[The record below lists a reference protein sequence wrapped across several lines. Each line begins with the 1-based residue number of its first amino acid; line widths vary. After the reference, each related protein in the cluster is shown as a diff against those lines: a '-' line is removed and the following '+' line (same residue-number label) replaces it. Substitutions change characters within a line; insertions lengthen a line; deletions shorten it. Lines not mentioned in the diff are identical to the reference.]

1 MQNPDQ
7 EIEGVRRY
15 PGESPEIPNI
25 SNSEIEEM
33 NYTMGPPAVVN

>member
-1 MQNPDQ
+1 M
-7 EIEGVRRY
+7 EGVRRY

-33 NYTMGPPAVVN
+33 HNAMGPPVVVN